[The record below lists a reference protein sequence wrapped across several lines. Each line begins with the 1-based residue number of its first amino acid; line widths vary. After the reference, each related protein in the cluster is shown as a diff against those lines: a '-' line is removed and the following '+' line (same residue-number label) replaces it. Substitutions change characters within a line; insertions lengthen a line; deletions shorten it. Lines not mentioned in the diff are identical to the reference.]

1 MPSLPPLRGPSTAKS
16 PRSIKTGMRFETA
29 RTRSSGDHLV
39 TLVRFLR
46 KDHRQISSHS
56 GPCATEDPKHA
67 PVATSDINS
76 AVTTAPDRHAQHL
89 APHADSPPAT
99 GRVAAIRDAAPHLV
113 LRRTGCP
120 SSCVKRVP
128 LLPLPT
134 FRLLHHQNTSSV
146 RTTAV
151 PVTLRGSNSA
161 PESPLPILL
170 AKAFCVSLHA
180 RASAA
185 FAQDGKK
192 VL

>member
-1 MPSLPPLRGPSTAKS
+1 MGRA
-16 PRSIKTGMRFETA
+16 
-29 RTRSSGDHLV
+29 SGDECSV
-39 TLVRFLR
+39 PAERPEPYAVCTGSRA
-46 KDHRQISSHS
+46 KD
-56 GPCATEDPKHA
+56 DPSDA
-67 PVATSDINS
+67 PAATSDMNS
-76 AVTTAPDRHAQHL
+76 AVTAASDRHAQCM
-89 APHADSPPAT
+89 
-99 GRVAAIRDAAPHLV
+99 AAQTAGQQPDGYCSRDAAPYLV

-120 SSCVKRVP
+120 SSCVNRVP

-146 RTTAV
+146 MTTAV

-170 AKAFCVSLHA
+170 AEAFCVSLHA